1 MFTDEQLEEAQ
12 LIADGLL
19 DGNPAVLRGL
29 AEEVA
34 RMVEERDLDS
44 IPGLMAVIVCLL
56 PHAVQSRLRFG
67 EN

>member
-44 IPGLMAVIVCLL
+44 IPGLMAVIACLL

-67 EN
+67 ES

>member
-19 DGNPAVLRGL
+19 DGNPAILRGL

-34 RMVEERDLDS
+34 RMVEERDFES

-56 PHAVQSRLRFG
+56 PHEVQSRLRFG